1 MTQQRSAATAIV
13 ASELADVL
21 RAESDVVECLKI
33 AFRRVQNHWMF
44 HDRDDQFAAAVAAV
58 GLRFGIQSPEFE
70 QLRRA
75 SEAQRRGVATI
86 QALQAGV
93 AVDLAAMV
101 EDLKDEPPVIP
112 LNKLWW
118 EAVEAAEVASQT

>member
-1 MTQQRSAATAIV
+1 MTEHRNAATAIV
-13 ASELADVL
+13 SSELADVL
-21 RAESDVVECLKI
+21 RAETDVVECLKI

-44 HDRDDQFAAAVAAV
+44 HDKNDQFAAAIAAV
-58 GLRFGIQSPEFE
+58 GLRFGIESPEFE

-75 SEAQRRGVATI
+75 SEAQRRGVAVI

-93 AVDLAAMV
+93 RVDLETMV

-112 LNKLWW
+112 LNALWW
-118 EAVEAAEVASQT
+118 EAVNAVQKP

>member
-1 MTQQRSAATAIV
+1 MTEHRNAATAIV
-13 ASELADVL
+13 SSELADVL
-21 RAESDVVECLKI
+21 RAETDVVECLKI

-44 HDRDDQFAAAVAAV
+44 HDKNDQFAAAIAAV
-58 GLRFGIQSPEFE
+58 GLRFGIESPEFE

-75 SEAQRRGVATI
+75 SEAQRRGVAVI

-93 AVDLAAMV
+93 RVDLETMV

-112 LNKLWW
+112 LNSLWW
-118 EAVEAAEVASQT
+118 EAVNAAQKP

>member
-1 MTQQRSAATAIV
+1 MTQHRNAATAIV
-13 ASELADVL
+13 SSELADVL
-21 RAESDVVECLKI
+21 RAQTDVVECLKI

-44 HDRDDQFAAAVAAV
+44 RDKDDQFAAAVAAV
-58 GLRFGIQSPEFE
+58 GLRFGIESPEFE

-75 SEAQRRGVATI
+75 SEAQRRGVAVI

-93 AVDLAAMV
+93 RVDLETMV

-118 EAVEAAEVASQT
+118 EAVEAAQGES